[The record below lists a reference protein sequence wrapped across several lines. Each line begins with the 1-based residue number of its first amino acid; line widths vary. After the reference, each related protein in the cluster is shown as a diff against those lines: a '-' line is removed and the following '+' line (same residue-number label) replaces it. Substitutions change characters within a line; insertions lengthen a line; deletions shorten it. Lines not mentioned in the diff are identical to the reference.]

1 MMEKNPINITFQE
14 LYKKAKSVINPRKLS
29 EYAEAGGV
37 GAAIL
42 TESGMVYTGVC
53 IDTACSMG
61 LCAEHAAAAAMVTA
75 GENRVVRM
83 IAVNWDGKILPPCG
97 RCREYISQLH
107 KENINTEVMVKEDVI
122 VTIKELL
129 PYNWQ

>member
-1 MMEKNPINITFQE
+1 MDINRTDITFQE
-14 LYKKAKSVINPRKLS
+14 LYNKAKSIINPRKLS

-42 TESGMVYTGVC
+42 TESKMVYTGVC

-61 LCAEHAAAAAMVTA
+61 LCAEHAAAAAMVTS
-75 GENRVVRM
+75 GENRLVKM

-107 KENINTEVMVKEDVI
+107 KDNINAEVMVKEDVI
-122 VTIKELL
+122 VTIRELL

>member
-1 MMEKNPINITFQE
+1 MTFNE

-75 GENRVVRM
+75 GENRIVKM
-83 IAVNWDGKILPPCG
+83 ITVNWDGNILPPCG

-107 KENINTEVMVKEDVI
+107 ADNLNTEVMVKEGVI
-122 VTIKELL
+122 ATIQELL

>member
-1 MMEKNPINITFQE
+1 MMEINSTHMNFDE

-37 GAAIL
+37 GPAIL
-42 TESGMVYTGVC
+42 TENKMVYTGVC

-75 GENRVVRM
+75 GENRIVKMV
-83 IAVNWDGKILPPCG
+83 AVNWDGKILPPCG

-107 KENINTEVMVKEDVI
+107 KDNINTEVMVKEDVI
-122 VTIKELL
+122 VTIRELL

>member
-1 MMEKNPINITFQE
+1 
-14 LYKKAKSVINPRKLS
+14 
-29 EYAEAGGV
+29 
-37 GAAIL
+37 
-42 TESGMVYTGVC
+42 
-53 IDTACSMG
+53 
-61 LCAEHAAAAAMVTA
+61 HAAAAAMVTA